1 MVLVGVVG
9 VVFFLFQ
16 GFGDPARLVLGQAG
30 DSATINNIRKELAI
44 DQPRWKQFV
53 LYLNDVS
60 PIAIHSIEYIQKKN

>member
-1 MVLVGVVG
+1 MFGISRCYG
-9 VVFFLFQ
+9 GGFFFQ
-16 GFGDPARLVLGQAG
+16 GFGDPTRLVLGQAG

-60 PIAIHSIEYIQKKN
+60 PIVIHSIEYIQKKN

>member
-16 GFGDPARLVLGQAG
+16 GFGDPARLILGQAG
-30 DSATINNIRKELAI
+30 DIYTIYNIRKELTI
-44 DQPRWKQFV
+44 DHPRWKQFV
-53 LYLNDVS
+53 FYLNALS